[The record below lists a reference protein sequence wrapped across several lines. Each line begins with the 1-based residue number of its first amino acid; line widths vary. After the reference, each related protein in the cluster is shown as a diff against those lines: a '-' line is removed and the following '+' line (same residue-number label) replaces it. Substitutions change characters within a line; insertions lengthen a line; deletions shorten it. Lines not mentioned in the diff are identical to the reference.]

1 MSVNEDLSLPCKT
14 PTTLSNAPP
23 RLALRS
29 TPYGAPDPSNGK
41 GPKAYMYK
49 GRPRESVDRG
59 AHPYIAHFLYH
70 FLYIAHTPL
79 CYLQVTSINQYLP
92 LVRRLPT
99 SLSNAPPRLALR
111 STPYVAPDPSN
122 GKGPKGYMYTHRS
135 IGRPRLVRESQTRE
149 WWSYVV
155 HKGRPRER
163 VDRGAHPYIA
173 HFLYQRRYATYKLRP

>member
-1 MSVNEDLSLPCKT
+1 MLLTSYVRKT
-14 PTTLSNAPP
+14 GPTT
-23 RLALRS
+23 
-29 TPYGAPDPSNGK
+29 TK
-41 GPKAYMYK
+41 
-49 GRPRESVDRG
+49 
-59 AHPYIAHFLYH
+59 
-70 FLYIAHTPL
+70 T
-79 CYLQVTSINQYLP
+79 
-92 LVRRLPT
+92 PT

-122 GKGPKGYMYTHRS
+122 RRGPKAYMYTHRS

-173 HFLYQRRYATYKLRP
+173 HFLYHFVYIAHTPLCYLQVTSINQYLPLLRRLPHFRMQLLGLPYVERPTSHPPLRVE